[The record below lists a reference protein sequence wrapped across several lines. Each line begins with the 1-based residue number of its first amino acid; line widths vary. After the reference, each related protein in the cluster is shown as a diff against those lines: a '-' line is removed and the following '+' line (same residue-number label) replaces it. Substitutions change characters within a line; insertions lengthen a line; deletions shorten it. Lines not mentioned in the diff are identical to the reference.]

1 MYLAESLKITCLYKN
16 GMDSNGFEKN
26 ITGTGVSVVEKKNI
40 YDGVFSY
47 ISPMVQQP
55 EMPVRVG
62 STKNVLKKLNVDEI
76 NFNKGLDENQR
87 IQLAG
92 RMRECIESDIL
103 HLEVYYMNDA
113 KECAQEIISE
123 LQTVIKEQ
131 VELKEI
137 EIPGTITFQ
146 VMSVDGGNVSVG
158 AGEVLLL
165 RYSATHLEY
174 SHELED
180 ENQKFHMAVHIIY
193 CKEQKGLFGKVKY
206 KTIKH
211 RKEIITEADWKNG
224 KKVSLYED

>member
-1 MYLAESLKITCLYKN
+1 MEEKYGESLDLQAAWRNIIILTKR
-16 GMDSNGFEKN
+16 EKDVDIRN
-26 ITGTGVSVVEKKNI
+26 EGRWQYGKKW
-40 YDGVFSY
+40 
-47 ISPMVQQP
+47 
-55 EMPVRVG
+55 R
-62 STKNVLKKLNVDEI
+62 KKQN
-76 NFNKGLDENQR
+76 
-87 IQLAG
+87 
-92 RMRECIESDIL
+92 
-103 HLEVYYMNDA
+103 
-113 KECAQEIISE
+113 
-123 LQTVIKEQ
+123 QTVIKEQ

-146 VMSVDGGNVSVG
+146 VMSVDGGNVPVG

-180 ENQKFHMAVHIIY
+180 ENQKFHMALHIIY

>member
-1 MYLAESLKITCLYKN
+1 
-16 GMDSNGFEKN
+16 
-26 ITGTGVSVVEKKNI
+26 
-40 YDGVFSY
+40 
-47 ISPMVQQP
+47 
-55 EMPVRVG
+55 
-62 STKNVLKKLNVDEI
+62 
-76 NFNKGLDENQR
+76 
-87 IQLAG
+87 
-92 RMRECIESDIL
+92 MREGDSMEKS
-103 HLEVYYMNDA
+103 EERN
-113 KECAQEIISE
+113 KIISK

-131 VELKEI
+131 IELKEI

-206 KTIKH
+206 KTIKTPQRDH
-211 RKEIITEADWKNG
+211 YRGRLEEWKEGVT
-224 KKVSLYED
+224 L

>member
-1 MYLAESLKITCLYKN
+1 
-16 GMDSNGFEKN
+16 
-26 ITGTGVSVVEKKNI
+26 
-40 YDGVFSY
+40 
-47 ISPMVQQP
+47 
-55 EMPVRVG
+55 
-62 STKNVLKKLNVDEI
+62 
-76 NFNKGLDENQR
+76 
-87 IQLAG
+87 
-92 RMRECIESDIL
+92 MREGDSMEKS
-103 HLEVYYMNDA
+103 EERN
-113 KECAQEIISE
+113 KIISE
-123 LQTVIKEQ
+123 LRTVIKEQ

-146 VMSVDGGNVSVG
+146 VMSVDGGNVPVG

-193 CKEQKGLFGKVKY
+193 CKEQKGVKY

>member
-1 MYLAESLKITCLYKN
+1 MYRWE
-16 GMDSNGFEKN
+16 
-26 ITGTGVSVVEKKNI
+26 
-40 YDGVFSY
+40 
-47 ISPMVQQP
+47 
-55 EMPVRVG
+55 PV
-62 STKNVLKKLNVDEI
+62 K
-76 NFNKGLDENQR
+76 
-87 IQLAG
+87 
-92 RMRECIESDIL
+92 
-103 HLEVYYMNDA
+103 
-113 KECAQEIISE
+113 
-123 LQTVIKEQ
+123 
-131 VELKEI
+131 
-137 EIPGTITFQ
+137 
-146 VMSVDGGNVSVG
+146 

>member
-1 MYLAESLKITCLYKN
+1 
-16 GMDSNGFEKN
+16 
-26 ITGTGVSVVEKKNI
+26 
-40 YDGVFSY
+40 
-47 ISPMVQQP
+47 
-55 EMPVRVG
+55 
-62 STKNVLKKLNVDEI
+62 
-76 NFNKGLDENQR
+76 
-87 IQLAG
+87 
-92 RMRECIESDIL
+92 MREGDSMEKS
-103 HLEVYYMNDA
+103 EERN
-113 KECAQEIISE
+113 KIISK

-146 VMSVDGGNVSVG
+146 VMSVDGGNVPVG

-224 KKVSLYED
+224 KKVCCCVKNIQYVIKKRIRSSSRAPYS

>member
-1 MYLAESLKITCLYKN
+1 MKE
-16 GMDSNGFEKN
+16 GDSMEK
-26 ITGTGVSVVEKKNI
+26 SE
-40 YDGVFSY
+40 
-47 ISPMVQQP
+47 
-55 EMPVRVG
+55 ER
-62 STKNVLKKLNVDEI
+62 
-76 NFNKGLDENQR
+76 NK
-87 IQLAG
+87 
-92 RMRECIESDIL
+92 
-103 HLEVYYMNDA
+103 
-113 KECAQEIISE
+113 IISE

-146 VMSVDGGNVSVG
+146 VMSVDGGNVPVG

-180 ENQKFHMAVHIIY
+180 ENQKFHMALHIIY

-211 RKEIITEADWKNG
+211 RKEIITEADWENG
-224 KKVSLYED
+224 KKVSLYEDYRCRKTGWHFQGEYKIL